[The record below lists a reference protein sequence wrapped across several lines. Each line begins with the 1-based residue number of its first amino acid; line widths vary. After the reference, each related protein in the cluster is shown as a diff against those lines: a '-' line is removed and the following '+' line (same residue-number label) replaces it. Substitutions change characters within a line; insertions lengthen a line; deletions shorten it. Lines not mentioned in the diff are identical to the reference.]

1 MTDTRELTMWKVHA
15 GGGGR
20 YIAQFLAQKCIAIG
34 WERMGD
40 LSALDTRE
48 KIRGHYGAMYPDDS
62 SSKAGQAIGVIYNF
76 RNNIQRE
83 DIVIVPNFRERECLV
98 GDTIGEYRYKDGE
111 DQPHQRTVKWC
122 PKRIDV
128 DKLSALA
135 LKPFG
140 SLLTIIQI
148 KDEAKAEILA
158 QLSLADAAPYSPPP
172 KEGDSINELVNR
184 GAARNQIQR
193 LIRLLKPEQMEDLAV
208 AILRAMGY
216 RTMKTPKT
224 GDGGMDIIASP
235 DGIAVKKPIIRA
247 EVKHR
252 KDKCSID
259 EIQRFAQVTKGD
271 WCGLYFSTGGFA
283 QPARTEANSVGIT
296 LLDIEEITSLIE
308 VHYDNFD
315 EEGRELLPLVKIYWP
330 K

>member
-1 MTDTRELTMWKVHA
+1 MTNTRELTMWKVHA

-20 YIAQFLAQKCIAIG
+20 YIDQFLAQKCIAVG
-34 WERMGD
+34 WAEMGD
-40 LSALDTRE
+40 MSALDTLS
-48 KIRGHYGAMYPDDS
+48 KIRKHYGTMYPDHS
-62 SSKAGQAIGVIYNF
+62 NQKAGQHRGVLNNF
-76 RNNIQRE
+76 RNTIQR
-83 DIVIVPNFRERECLV
+83 DDMVIVPNFRERECLV
-98 GDTIGEYRYKDGE
+98 GDTIGEYRYKAGE
-111 DQPHQRTVKWC
+111 DQPHQRTVKWH

-148 KDEAKAEILA
+148 PDATKAEILA
-158 QLSLADAAPYSPPP
+158 QLSLADATPASSPP
-172 KEGDSINELVNR
+172 KNEDSIGELVNR
-184 GAARNQIQR
+184 VAARQQIQR
-193 LIRLLKPEQMEDLAV
+193 LIADLQYEQMEDLAA

-235 DGIAVKKPIIRA
+235 DGIAVQRPIIRA

-252 KDKCSID
+252 KGRCSID
-259 EIQRFAQVTKGD
+259 EIQRFAQVAKGD
-271 WCGLYFSTGGFA
+271 WCGLYFSTGGFSKD
-283 QPARTEANSVGIT
+283 ARNTANSTGIT

-308 VHYDNFD
+308 EHYDNFD